1 MGADALRGG
10 ERSGEMRIWSV
21 SLQKEVY
28 PKDLPL
34 EDLIHNLKSIEI
46 DEGSCWM
53 PETET
58 KEGYASINEA
68 IRRLKRGAISEQK

>member
-1 MGADALRGG
+1 
-10 ERSGEMRIWSV
+10 MRIWSV

-34 EDLIHNLKSIEI
+34 EDLIYNLKFIEI
-46 DEGSCWM
+46 DGSSYWM
-53 PETET
+53 PETQT

-68 IRRLKRGAISEQK
+68 IRRLKKGAINEQK

>member
-1 MGADALRGG
+1 
-10 ERSGEMRIWSV
+10 MRIWSV

-34 EDLIHNLKSIEI
+34 EDLIDNLKSIEI
-46 DEGSCWM
+46 DGGTWD
-53 PETET
+53 PETQE

-68 IRRLKRGAISEQK
+68 IRRLKEGGAK